1 MKVILKKT
9 VPNVGKEGQVVKV
22 KDGFARNFLFPQG
35 MATVADKAQLRV
47 LEARNNKVAATLEAT
62 KSSAQDLAAK
72 IDGKKIRMEVKA
84 GTGHRLFGAVT
95 SQDIADAIKQS
106 FGVEVEKKTVGI
118 LQPIKQLGH
127 YSIEIDLHR
136 FVDCKIHLDVVD
148 PVLEEA
154 ERKAAENRG
163 EVVAKKEEVAPVAQ
177 EAETAPE
184 PEPATVE

>member
-9 VPNVGKEGQVVKV
+9 VPNVGKEGQVVRV

-35 MATVADKAQLRV
+35 MATVADKGQLKV
-47 LEARNNKVAATLEAT
+47 LESKNKKLESALAST
-62 KSSAQDLAAK
+62 KEGAQAIAERL
-72 IDGKKIRMEVKA
+72 DGKRIRMEVRA

-95 SQDIADAIKQS
+95 SQDIADSIKEHL
-106 FGVEVEKKTVGI
+106 GVEVEKKTVGI

-136 FVDCKIHLDVVD
+136 FVDCKIHVDVVD

-163 EVVAKKEEVAPVAQ
+163 EVVGKAKVVIEQV
-177 EAETAPE
+177 ETVEE
-184 PEPATVE
+184 PEPVTVE